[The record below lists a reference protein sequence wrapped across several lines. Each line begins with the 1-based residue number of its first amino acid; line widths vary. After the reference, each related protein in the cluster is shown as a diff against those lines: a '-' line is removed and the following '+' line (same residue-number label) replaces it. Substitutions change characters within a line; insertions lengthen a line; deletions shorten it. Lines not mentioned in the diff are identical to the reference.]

1 MDSSVSKLAAIA
13 NAVSSTTF
21 NVPLVYVK
29 GKLIMTLNT
38 SNTMHYKTRMR
49 VKDNYKA
56 SIYDIVASME
66 PFTSDHVHLIF
77 EVHYS
82 DKRSRDNDNNIYITK
97 WFQDAMV
104 EHGKLGDDKYV
115 SFTFLPAIYDKSLD
129 EHFCKI
135 TCLDLEQN
143 DYFNKLRILNEE

>member
-1 MDSSVSKLAAIA
+1 
-13 NAVSSTTF
+13 
-21 NVPLVYVK
+21 
-29 GKLIMTLNT
+29 
-38 SNTMHYKTRMR
+38 MR

-56 SIYDIVASME
+56 AIYDIVADME

-115 SFTFLPAIYDKSLD
+115 SFTFLPAVYDKTLD
-129 EHFCKI
+129 EHYCEI

-143 DYFNKLRILNEE
+143 DYFNKLRKLDYEEEAT